1 MHKKRDARKRD
12 AKRRRR
18 SRCKR
23 LKRPKQT
30 GFCWRTHG
38 GQRRGAGRKPAGRRA
53 GVPHRCR
60 GTIWPTRPV
69 HVGLKVAA
77 DVSNLRHPDLF
88 GPLSEAIYAGSER
101 FGMRIIHFSVIE
113 DHLHFIVEA
122 EGVEA
127 LARGMQGLAVRLAK
141 RINKVLGRRGKVF
154 VDRYFSRVLSTPSEV
169 RSCLSYVLKN
179 KLRHNKQR
187 GIVHGSRWVD
197 YCSSGERFSGW
208 KGIEVTLPDDA
219 LSIGR
224 PSCHL
229 LRRGWKYPR
238 GEYAGELEVDKAP
251 GDSKRR
257 RPGAS

>member
-1 MHKKRDARKRD
+1 MHKARE
-12 AKRRRR
+12 AQRRRS

-23 LKRPKQT
+23 PGRPRQSA
-30 GFCWRTHG
+30 FYWRTHG

-53 GVPHRCR
+53 GVPHRSR
-60 GTIWPTRPV
+60 GEVRATTPV

-77 DVSNLRHPDLF
+77 DISNLRHPDLF
-88 GPLSEAIYAGSER
+88 GPLREAIYAGADR

-113 DHLHFIVEA
+113 DHLHFIIEA

-127 LARGMQGLAVRLAK
+127 LARGMQGLGVRLAK
-141 RINKVLGRRGKVF
+141 RINKVLRRRGKVF

-169 RSCLSYVLKN
+169 RSCLAYVLKN

-197 YCSSGERFSGW
+197 YCSSGERFTGW
-208 KGIEVTLPDDA
+208 KGIEVTLPNDA
-219 LSIGR
+219 LPIGR
-224 PSCHL
+224 PRYHL

-238 GEYAGELEVDKAP
+238 GEHAGELEVDRAP
-251 GDSKRR
+251 GRSRQKRS
-257 RPGAS
+257 GAALA